1 MKMRAGIMPRSRDL
15 SKAAE
20 HQMRTWALRI
30 EAAQRL
36 EEESQRSTPEQLIKP
51 YIAISRES
59 GVDATDIAQKVASQ
73 LGWKIFDREL
83 LDYMVEHHH
92 WSRVALDYVDERTV
106 SWFHETFGKWLDSR
120 IVSQAEY
127 VSRLGKVILLAA
139 QHESTVFVGRGAQF
153 ILPSQ
158 VGLTVRIIGPQEYKV
173 KRIMERRQCSKR
185 EAEAFM
191 TQTETGR
198 NEFVQ
203 RYFHH
208 DVTSPQFYDII
219 VNLEQFSRSDVV
231 ELIVTCQRL
240 IARHVSA

>member
-1 MKMRAGIMPRSRDL
+1 
-15 SKAAE
+15 
-20 HQMRTWALRI
+20 
-30 EAAQRL
+30 
-36 EEESQRSTPEQLIKP
+36 
-51 YIAISRES
+51 
-59 GVDATDIAQKVASQ
+59 VDATEIAQDVASQ
-73 LGWKIFDREL
+73 LRWKIFDREL

-106 SWFHETFGKWLDSR
+106 SWFHETFGKWLDNR

-153 ILPSQ
+153 ILPSGL
-158 VGLTVRIIGPQEYKV
+158 GLTVRIVGPNEYKL
-173 KRIMERRQCSKR
+173 KRIMERHRCTKR

-191 TQTETGR
+191 TQTDTGR

-203 RYFHH
+203 RYFHR
-208 DVTSPQFYDII
+208 DVTSPQFYDIT
-219 VNLEQFSRSDVV
+219 VSLEHFSRRDVV

-240 IARHVSA
+240 LARHTSV